1 MGNFTS
7 SSWGLVQMKTNGEA
21 DSSQVSG
28 NCRGKEAKERQ
39 DQFSVVLRRG
49 LHGKD
54 VKPQDARCCC
64 DESFSERAC
73 LYIVRD
79 VLRI

>member
-28 NCRGKEAKERQ
+28 NCSSKEAKEKDRERKKESKR
-39 DQFSVVLRRG
+39 DQIGSVPLW
-49 LHGKD
+49 LHWGN
-54 VKPQDARCCC
+54 RH
-64 DESFSERAC
+64 
-73 LYIVRD
+73 
-79 VLRI
+79 